1 MNRDVASAPRPA
13 APAAIPQAPASG
25 RGCAGTILFAGLVV
39 LAFGFSTYVWFNFFI
54 RGKSV
59 STPNLVGRTVPQA
72 RAVCSDLGVSLSIDP
87 EHRRNSDRV
96 PAGSVVWQNRAPGT
110 TNLIKRGTTIKVEL
124 SAGPLVLRVPD
135 FSGQRPGTAVLRLGQ
150 QNLKIGN
157 IAYVDAEQQGI
168 IAADPPRGTVV
179 AAQTPVSLLVGVPAA
194 PAPYIMPDL
203 IDHSIDEVRPF
214 LERRGLAIGTVKFE
228 AYPGIR
234 DGTIIR
240 QFPLRGAPVSARD
253 PITLVVARQE
263 ESAIVEQAPAV
274 TGTQ

>member
-1 MNRDVASAPRPA
+1 MTVPAGVRTPSSVATGRGVRTTRVQPA
-13 APAAIPQAPASG
+13 AR
-25 RGCAGTILFAGLVV
+25 RGCIGTALFSALVV

-72 RAVCSDLGVSLSIDP
+72 RAMCSDLGINLSIDP

-96 PAGSVVWQNRAPGT
+96 PAGSVVWQNRTPGT
-110 TNLIKRGTTIKVEL
+110 TNLVKRGTTLKVEL

-157 IAYVDAEQQGI
+157 IAYVDAQQQGI
-168 IAADPPRGTVV
+168 IAADPPKETVV
-179 AAQTPVSLLVGVPAA
+179 AAQTPVSLLVGVA
-194 PAPYIMPDL
+194 PAPPSFIMPDL
-203 IDHSIDEVRPF
+203 IDHPVDEVRPY
-214 LERRGLAIGTVKFE
+214 LEGHGLTIGTVKFE

-234 DGTIIR
+234 DGIIIR
-240 QFPLRGAPVSARD
+240 QFPLRGAPVSSRD

-263 ESAIVEQAPAV
+263 ETAIVQQP
-274 TGTQ
+274 Q